1 MLISRFYQARSNS
14 LSMFLQQALLDDAK
28 NLYQYTTQPL
38 TYPLPNPSYP
48 SSSTSLVDG
57 LGALTGGTSN
67 SSGVGGAGDIGTS
80 YSLSLPSQSQQQLH
94 TGSIDLERQSSLI
107 SFLMDPLSPATSAQV
122 SKLML

>member
-1 MLISRFYQARSNS
+1 
-14 LSMFLQQALLDDAK
+14 MFLQQALLDDAK

-38 TYPLPNPSYP
+38 TYPLPNPS
-48 SSSTSLVDG
+48 SSSLVDG
-57 LGALTGGTSN
+57 LGAMTGGTFN
-67 SSGVGGAGDIGTS
+67 STGVGGSGDVGTS
-80 YSLSLPSQSQQQLH
+80 YSLSLPSQQQLH